1 MYIKRTVE
9 KAILAAGQSFPCV
22 VVYGPRQVGKS
33 TTIDHLFGDKYKKV
47 TLDDGEDRALAVN
60 NPKLFLESYG
70 WPVVID
76 EIQKAPKLLDE
87 IKKNIDEQRLVWM
100 KNGEERQLMYILTG
114 SNRFEL
120 QESISDSLAGRC
132 GVFDMSSFTFAEKHG
147 YNAPLFNPE
156 ISEIRKRENDGRKY
170 IGKKEIFEEIF
181 KGGIPDICTGI
192 SERDIYFKSYV
203 NTYIERDVRHF
214 GNFCVKG
221 NPNR

>member
-87 IKKNIDEQRLVWM
+87 IKKNIDDIG
-100 KNGEERQLMYILTG
+100 N
-114 SNRFEL
+114 
-120 QESISDSLAGRC
+120 
-132 GVFDMSSFTFAEKHG
+132 
-147 YNAPLFNPE
+147 
-156 ISEIRKRENDGRKY
+156 SEN
-170 IGKKEIFEEIF
+170 
-181 KGGIPDICTGI
+181 
-192 SERDIYFKSYV
+192 
-203 NTYIERDVRHF
+203 
-214 GNFCVKG
+214 
-221 NPNR
+221 

>member
-87 IKKNIDEQRLVWM
+87 IKKIIDEQRLVWM

-132 GVFDMSSFTFAEKHG
+132 GVIDMSSFTFAEKHG
-147 YNAPLFNPE
+147 YNAASF
-156 ISEIRKRENDGRKY
+156 
-170 IGKKEIFEEIF
+170 
-181 KGGIPDICTGI
+181 
-192 SERDIYFKSYV
+192 
-203 NTYIERDVRHF
+203 
-214 GNFCVKG
+214 
-221 NPNR
+221 